1 VPCRPTQQ
9 RTGGRHRAG
18 LGGRRPPTATKAT
31 GRPRRC
37 DSGDVNRV
45 LRELV
50 REGRAS
56 LTIAAFVREIAG
68 RVACSRRTAYRALRR
83 ACDEGT
89 IRLPGY

>member
-1 VPCRPTQQ
+1 M
-9 RTGGRHRAG
+9 
-18 LGGRRPPTATKAT
+18 TKGI

-37 DSGDVNRV
+37 DTGDVIRV

-56 LTIAAFVREIAG
+56 LTIAAFVRDIAG
-68 RVACSRRTAYRALRR
+68 RVPCSRRTAYRALRR

-89 IRLPGY
+89 IRIPGF